1 MLICCCLCF
10 LDSNSPHIQI
20 ELEITRVLFLCIHQ
34 KRSRT
39 NRLSICEPIFYL
51 QNILLGTF
59 IKREQTVEIYMNQF
73 SFHKTQTMLLR
84 LISWIHET
92 SYLEL
97 ILIRSIHIMW
107 TTDIFINTLGT
118 IILCIHLFCL
128 DVYIHL
134 FAFSD
139 DGDFNLTTTKQKPKW
154 NQCKL
159 HRNPTHINVYCKTQ
173 IESQGTQQSIRKPQK
188 WYCVSW
194 RCMIILALK
203 SQEQ

>member
-1 MLICCCLCF
+1 MTFFERRLKISTSIVDCCCLCF
-10 LDSNSPHIQI
+10 LDSNSSHIQI

-39 NRLSICEPIFYL
+39 NRLSIYEPIFYL

-97 ILIRSIHIMW
+97 ISLINFDDMFDS
-107 TTDIFINTLGT
+107 FILYQLRTP
-118 IILCIHLFCL
+118 
-128 DVYIHL
+128 Y
-134 FAFSD
+134 S
-139 DGDFNLTTTKQKPKW
+139 
-154 NQCKL
+154 
-159 HRNPTHINVYCKTQ
+159 
-173 IESQGTQQSIRKPQK
+173 
-188 WYCVSW
+188 
-194 RCMIILALK
+194 
-203 SQEQ
+203 